1 MPDIILEVCIDSVD
15 GLAAAVQGGAGRIEL
30 CSALEVG
37 GLTPSLGLMRAA
49 AGCGV
54 PVFAMIRPRAG
65 DFCFSP
71 AEVAVMRADI
81 AAARAAGLAGVVLGA
96 SLADGRLHEGTLWSL
111 ISEAGGMGLTLHRAF
126 DLTPDKAAA
135 LETALALG
143 FHRIL
148 TSGGAATAAEGVPM
162 LATLM
167 QQAGARITIMPG
179 AGISAQTLP
188 ALASLPLR
196 EVHASCSIPVTEAAQ
211 IATLGFGPALARRTS
226 ADRVRA
232 LRLALDSV

>member
-1 MPDIILEVCIDSVD
+1 LPDILLEVCIDSID

-30 CSALEVG
+30 CSALEIG

-49 AGCGV
+49 ADCGV

-81 AAARAAGLAGVVLGA
+81 AAARAAGMAGVVLGA
-96 SLADGRLHEGTLWSL
+96 SLSDGRLDEGTLWSL

-126 DLTPDKAAA
+126 DLTPVKAAA

-148 TSGGAATAAEGVPM
+148 TSGGAATAAEGVPL

-196 EVHASCSIPVTEAAQ
+196 EVHASCSIPVAEAAQ
-211 IATLGFGPALARRTS
+211 IAALGFGPALARRTS

>member
-1 MPDIILEVCIDSVD
+1 
-15 GLAAAVQGGAGRIEL
+15 
-30 CSALEVG
+30 
-37 GLTPSLGLMRAA
+37 
-49 AGCGV
+49 
-54 PVFAMIRPRAG
+54 
-65 DFCFSP
+65 
-71 AEVAVMRADI
+71 
-81 AAARAAGLAGVVLGA
+81 
-96 SLADGRLHEGTLWSL
+96 
-111 ISEAGGMGLTLHRAF
+111 MGLTLHRAF

>member
-37 GLTPSLGLMRAA
+37 GLTPSLVLMRAA

-96 SLADGRLHEGTLWSL
+96 SLAHGRLDEGTLWSL